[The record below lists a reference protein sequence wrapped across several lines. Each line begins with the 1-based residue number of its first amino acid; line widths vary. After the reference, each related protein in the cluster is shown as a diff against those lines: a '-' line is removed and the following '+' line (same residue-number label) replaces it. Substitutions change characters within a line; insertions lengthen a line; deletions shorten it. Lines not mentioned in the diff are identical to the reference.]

1 MERNEIEESKKS
13 SKGWIVFFGC
23 VGLFFI
29 MMTRRKVLYVLW
41 SQISTNTQVRRL
53 MPSSLGTRG
62 GGGGS
67 GQHPSQREK
76 LTTVTSDR
84 GYGKDSDDEHY

>member
-1 MERNEIEESKKS
+1 
-13 SKGWIVFFGC
+13 
-23 VGLFFI
+23 
-29 MMTRRKVLYVLW
+29 
-41 SQISTNTQVRRL
+41 